1 MDNSRR
7 LKIFKVSEDVVAN
20 FIRCSGRG
28 FRVTDSEC
36 PEDGKIVGIR
46 HNFETS
52 TFDVRVESASF
63 DEVPEGT
70 RIPVQSRSVTVEDLG
85 AIGETQIDP
94 SAPSTNG
101 SQNGYN
107 SRIGLTAD

>member
-20 FIRCSGRG
+20 LIRCSGRV
-28 FRVTDSEC
+28 FRVADSEC
-36 PEDGKIVGIR
+36 PADGKIVGIC
-46 HNFETS
+46 HNFETG

-70 RIPVQSRSVTVEDLG
+70 RIPAQSRSVTVEELG
-85 AIGETQIDP
+85 AIGETNAGP
-94 SAPSTNG
+94 SDRYTNG
-101 SQNGYN
+101 SQNE
-107 SRIGLTAD
+107 